1 MIDILFHISNHFSET
16 ALGILQ
22 LLPRNHYLHGEHA
35 NVKELTLWHCKVG
48 AELMEQYLQNI
59 TPDPVLARTLF
70 ALLSALVPYLEDVQ
84 SQGLFTRISI
94 MLQACAHVA
103 PLVKFMLLGIHS
115 SVRSLEMLT
124 PEDAKPYY
132 ERLGDV
138 VGMDDIPID
147 FSLTYSDDVRYLLS
161 GNENEGYS
169 QIGVR
174 LSTLLT
180 RWSPSSHG

>member
-1 MIDILFHISNHFSET
+1 MINTMFYISNHFSET

-22 LLPRNHYLHGEHA
+22 LLPRNHYLDGERE

-48 AELMEQYLQNI
+48 AELMEHYLQNL

-70 ALLSALVPYLEDVQ
+70 ALLSALVPYLEDVR

-103 PLVKFMLLGIHS
+103 PLVKFMLLGIHA

-124 PEDAKPYY
+124 PEDAKQYY
-132 ERLGDV
+132 EKLGDGV
-138 VGMDDIPID
+138 DMDIPIG
-147 FSLTYSDDVRYLLS
+147 FALTYSDDIRYLLS
-161 GNENEGYS
+161 GGTDENDG
-169 QIGVR
+169 QIGVD
-174 LSTLLT
+174 LSTLLS
-180 RWSPSSHG
+180 RWPQSPRE